1 MDSTKKSLDHLTFA
15 DLRVHYGTGRA
26 FLIRQEY
33 RRNVYGY
40 RKGVKT
46 DLGDLE
52 EKDWIQLATGLILK
66 SGEQQLQKNLL
77 EWEQEHNYCKSSPK
91 EMEMTALELH
101 MARIFDDPL
110 WVAYIPFNR
119 KYRPEVLES
128 ARLVWVQ
135 TECCGIPGQITQEQL
150 DQSAGNALGI
160 TCQICGRCSQF
171 QVCTPK
177 EVSGN
182 G

>member
-1 MDSTKKSLDHLTFA
+1 MDNTEKSLEHLTFA

-52 EKDWIQLATGLILK
+52 EKDWIQLATGLIQK

-77 EWEQEHNYCKSSPK
+77 EWEQEHNYCNSSPK
-91 EMEMTALELH
+91 EMEMTH
-101 MARIFDDPL
+101 WNFT
-110 WVAYIPFNR
+110 W
-119 KYRPEVLES
+119 PEFLIIRYGWPIS
-128 ARLVWVQ
+128 GLTASIGRRLRNLPDWYGFKQ
-135 TECCGIPGQITQEQL
+135 NAAGYPGKSHRSSWISLPETL
-150 DQSAGNALGI
+150 
-160 TCQICGRCSQF
+160 
-171 QVCTPK
+171 
-177 EVSGN
+177 
-182 G
+182 

>member
-1 MDSTKKSLDHLTFA
+1 MDNTEKSLDDLTFA

-66 SGEQQLQKNLL
+66 CGEQQLQKNLL
-77 EWEQEHNYCKSSPK
+77 EWEQEHN
-91 EMEMTALELH
+91 
-101 MARIFDDPL
+101 
-110 WVAYIPFNR
+110 
-119 KYRPEVLES
+119 
-128 ARLVWVQ
+128 
-135 TECCGIPGQITQEQL
+135 
-150 DQSAGNALGI
+150 
-160 TCQICGRCSQF
+160 
-171 QVCTPK
+171 
-177 EVSGN
+177 
-182 G
+182 

>member
-110 WVAYIPFNR
+110 WVPISRSTGSIGRRFWNLPDWYGFKQNAVGYPGKLHRSSWNSL
-119 KYRPEVLES
+119 PEML
-128 ARLVWVQ
+128 
-135 TECCGIPGQITQEQL
+135 
-150 DQSAGNALGI
+150 
-160 TCQICGRCSQF
+160 
-171 QVCTPK
+171 
-177 EVSGN
+177 
-182 G
+182 